1 MSQYATDTA
10 CTTPDAMSVPGPTLT
25 GRIEN
30 YWSRRAESYGET
42 RRHELACEKKSL
54 WLAEIM
60 PHLPAA
66 KPLRILD
73 VGTGAGFFAILL
85 AEQGH
90 CVCGVDMTQAM
101 LDEGAALARQ
111 AGCDVAFQ
119 RMDAC
124 CLEFE
129 SASFDAVISR
139 NLTWTLQDA
148 AAAYREWNRVL
159 RPGGV
164 LLNFDADYGSIS
176 FLDLAHQPGVHAH
189 AGINDDM
196 MLECENIRRQLPLS
210 SESRPVWDVQTLRSS
225 GFSDCWC
232 ESGLSARIYAHR
244 DETYNPVPMFA
255 LRAVK

>member
-1 MSQYATDTA
+1 MSQYSVDTVHSKTDA
-10 CTTPDAMSVPGPTLT
+10 ISVPGSALS
-25 GRIEN
+25 GRIEK
-30 YWSRRAESYGET
+30 YWSRRAESYSET

-66 KPLRILD
+66 EPLRILD

-164 LLNFDADYGSIS
+164 LLNFDADYGSVS
-176 FLDLAHQPGVHAH
+176 FLDLADQHV
-189 AGINDDM
+189 GINDDM
-196 MLECENIRRQLPLS
+196 MRECENIRRQLPLS

-232 ESGLSARIYAHR
+232 DTDLSARIYAHR